1 MLALLCHSLRYSP
14 VPTQLASVDALLI
27 TFGAGRYTPKTTQW

>member
-1 MLALLCHSLRYSP
+1 MALPQVAPAPL
-14 VPTQLASVDALLI
+14 PTQLAFVDALLI